1 MVISVF
7 ADDPKD
13 PKLVGET
20 VVDLTTVFEKCEHDG
35 EWRSFETYSPPAK

>member
-1 MVISVF
+1 MVVSVF

-35 EWRSFETYSPPAK
+35 M